1 MLLNQ
6 PNGNREDDEVVDIL
20 LGQFE
25 PYCQLLLECRALLR
39 VPEAD
44 LTEGEDFVYENY
56 IYADFQDISFKCV
69 QALADLYERVQ

>member
-25 PYCQLLLECRALLR
+25 PYCQLLLECRTLLR

-44 LTEGEDFVYENY
+44 LTEGEDFVYENH